1 MKKLSY
7 MLLPMLA
14 IALMLGIA
22 SVNAVAQ
29 DNSTYFVTYFS
40 NANTSGAP
48 DATVRVVNDGDT
60 GGNLWAAY
68 YVFDDSQELSE
79 CGACFIS
86 PDGVNSE
93 SVNKN
98 LTSNPLTGRF
108 LHVGVIKVISSSTN
122 NPTATK
128 PTAGLRPWSTH
139 IQKGTTPPWA
149 ITETKMADSNL
160 AAGEQTLLQ
169 NLCYYAQILGSG
181 TGVISCTPEDRDF

>member
-1 MKKLSY
+1 MKKLGVF
-7 MLLPMLA
+7 LFLV
-14 IALMLGIA
+14 LMLGIVSGSA
-22 SVNAVAQ
+22 LAQ
-29 DNSTYFVTYFS
+29 DNSVYFVTYFS
-40 NANTSGAP
+40 NANTTGAP

-108 LHVGVIKVISSSTN
+108 LKVGVLKVISSSTPD
-122 NPTATK
+122 PTATK

-139 IQKGTTPPWA
+139 IQKGTGSTYA

-160 AAGEQTLLQ
+160 AAAEQTMLQ
-169 NLCYYAQILGSG
+169 NLCFYAQILGSG